1 MSDADRST
9 ETDASGGDRPVAVA
23 DPVDVEAPDATAD
36 ADAGGD
42 PDPDAAAR
50 RRLGAVVLAV
60 LISQVLLYPGVPD
73 LVVALGAPAGID
85 AGMWF
90 LVAEFGAFVTF
101 AVVWGALSDALGR
114 RIPLI
119 VAGVL
124 GGAGSYVA
132 LASLPGFGLG
142 FEAALLVRVVGG
154 ALTIGAFSLSITLL
168 MDLRGGNGRNM
179 GAAGLAIGLGA
190 AVGSVVGG
198 SLAALGALYPVY
210 AGAVVLAAAGLLAAT
225 VDDRAATPSTESGAD
240 PGATDGV
247 GFRDVL
253 ARARTTPG
261 LLVPLAFGFVDRLTA
276 GFFALVGV
284 YYFQDPAT
292 FGLSAAGAGA
302 TLALFFVPFA
312 LLQSP
317 FGALSDR
324 IGRFLPVVAGSLAYG
339 VVTIGVGVAPAYPVA
354 AGLMVLVGVCGA
366 LMAPATMALVTDLVE
381 PEVRGA
387 AMGLFNVFGSLG
399 FLTGFLI
406 GGSATDAFGYTPA
419 FLAVGGLELAIAIAL
434 LPAVRSISPGTGVL
448 GRLGARG

>member
-1 MSDADRST
+1 MSDADRSA
-9 ETDASGGDRPVAVA
+9 EDSAS
-23 DPVDVEAPDATAD
+23 VDLDTSGAD
-36 ADAGGD
+36 ADAAD
-42 PDPDAAAR
+42 R

-60 LISQVLLYPGVPD
+60 LISQVLLYPGVPA

-101 AVVWGALSDALGR
+101 AVVWGALSDALGTR
-114 RIPLI
+114 VPLI
-119 VAGVL
+119 VTGAL
-124 GGAGSYVA
+124 GGAASYVA
-132 LASLPGFGLG
+132 LASLPGLGLG

-179 GAAGLAIGLGA
+179 GTAGLAIGLGA

-198 SLAALGALYPVY
+198 ALADLGALYPVY
-210 AGAVVLAAAGLLAAT
+210 AGAVVLAAAGVLAAT
-225 VDDRAATPSTESGAD
+225 VGDRAATASTEREAD
-240 PGATDGV
+240 SETPDEV

-354 AGLMVLVGVCGA
+354 AGLMVFVGVCGA

-406 GGSATDAFGYTPA
+406 GGSTTEAFGYTPA
-419 FLAVGGLELAIAIAL
+419 FLAVGGLELAIALAL
-434 LPAVRSISPGTGVL
+434 LPAVRSISPGTGVV
-448 GRLGARG
+448 GRLGAEG

>member
-1 MSDADRST
+1 MSDADRSA
-9 ETDASGGDRPVAVA
+9 EDSAS
-23 DPVDVEAPDATAD
+23 VDLDTSGAD
-36 ADAGGD
+36 ADAAD
-42 PDPDAAAR
+42 R

-60 LISQVLLYPGVPD
+60 LISQVLLYPGVPA

-101 AVVWGALSDALGR
+101 AVVWGALSDALGTR
-114 RIPLI
+114 VPLI
-119 VAGVL
+119 VTGAL
-124 GGAGSYVA
+124 GGAASYVA
-132 LASLPGFGLG
+132 LASLPGLGLG

-179 GAAGLAIGLGA
+179 GTAGLAIGLGA

-198 SLAALGALYPVY
+198 ALADLGALYPVY
-210 AGAVVLAAAGLLAAT
+210 AGAVVLAAAGVLAAT
-225 VDDRAATPSTESGAD
+225 VGDRAATASTEREAD
-240 PGATDGV
+240 SETPDEV

-406 GGSATDAFGYTPA
+406 GGSATEAFGYTPA
-419 FLAVGGLELAIAIAL
+419 FLAVGGLELAIALAL
-434 LPAVRSISPGTGVL
+434 LPAVRAISPGTGVV
-448 GRLGARG
+448 GRLGAEG